1 MSEITVI
8 YDGECALCISSL
20 TWVKRRVAVSALA
33 FQSADLGSFNLTRA
47 QCAKELHVVVGGK
60 IYKGAAAVAYLLGVR
75 GNVVLAAVVK
85 GSGVLGKFGYRWVA
99 AHRGS
104 VIVHMVKLLI
114 GRSNSNYES

>member
-8 YDGECALCISSL
+8 YDGECAFCISSL
-20 TWVKRRVAVSALA
+20 KWVKQRVEVRALA
-33 FQSADLGSFNLTRA
+33 FQSADLGAFNLTRE
-47 QCAKELHVVVGGK
+47 QCAKELYVVVDGK

-104 VIVHMVKLLI
+104 LIVRAMKSLI
-114 GRSNSNYES
+114 E